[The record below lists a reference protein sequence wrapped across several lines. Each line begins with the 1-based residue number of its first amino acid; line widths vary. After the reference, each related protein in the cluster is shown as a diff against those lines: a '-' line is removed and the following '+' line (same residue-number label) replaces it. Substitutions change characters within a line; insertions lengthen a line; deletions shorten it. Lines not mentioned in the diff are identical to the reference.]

1 MAGKAPC
8 VNVREHSGMVDVGVG
23 QKYIV
28 YLRPGYGWFYVFI
41 DIEALFHA
49 AVNKKMGIAGLQI
62 MAASGYFVSG
72 AAEYDTHVRF
82 LLFCCGWG

>member
-41 DIEALFHA
+41 DIEAL
-49 AVNKKMGIAGLQI
+49 Q
-62 MAASGYFVSG
+62 STRRWVSP
-72 AAEYDTHVRF
+72 ACR
-82 LLFCCGWG
+82 